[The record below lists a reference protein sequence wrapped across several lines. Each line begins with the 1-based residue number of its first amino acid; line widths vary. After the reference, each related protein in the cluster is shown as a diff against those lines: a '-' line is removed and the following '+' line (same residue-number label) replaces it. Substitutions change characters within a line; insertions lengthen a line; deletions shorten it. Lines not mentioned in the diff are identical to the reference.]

1 MEKVYRQR
9 KLDQISYPMGGF
21 GTGMLCLEGNG
32 AIGKVSLHHT
42 PEFYNEPNMFAAVTL
57 KGKENLSRVLE
68 GFTPIP
74 KVYGGN
80 VQGFTGSGNG
90 MTGKNYGFPRFREC
104 SFTARFPFGKVS
116 FYPLF

>member
-57 KGKENLSRVLE
+57 KGNRLRVYASQ
-68 GFTPIP
+68 TWNRISSPQP
-74 KVYGGN
+74 
-80 VQGFTGSGNG
+80 
-90 MTGKNYGFPRFREC
+90 
-104 SFTARFPFGKVS
+104 VS
-116 FYPLF
+116 C